1 MVNNQLTVM
10 RLMQFDEIE
19 QLLLQVPRIAEMR
32 DSQPASY
39 VARAAIW
46 MDLLE
51 QALVAAGAP
60 ESSRVDTLRAEL
72 VFARHTVARDAVD
85 PPPEANR
92 TRRLAIDT
100 AFAMDE
106 AAQLADGLLNQ
117 QRPRFVDSERRIRV
131 LVAKLESLGIAATS
145 VDTSPANQLGELQR
159 AIAARPDLNAEY
171 REIEAILGPDDSR
184 LLLTRA
190 LTTSESAGVANRP

>member
-1 MVNNQLTVM
+1 M

-19 QLLLQVPRIAEMR
+19 QLLLQVPRIAETR
-32 DSQPASY
+32 DSQPAGY

-60 ESSRVDTLRAEL
+60 ESARVNTLRGEL

-100 AFAMDE
+100 AFSMDE

-117 QRPRFVDSERRIRV
+117 NRPRFVESERRLRV
-131 LVAKLESLGIAATS
+131 LVAKVQSLYLAANGP
-145 VDTSPANQLGELQR
+145 PASQLGEVQR
-159 AIAARPDLNAEY
+159 AIAARPDLAAEY
-171 REIEAILGPDDSR
+171 REIEAMVGPDDCR
-184 LLLTRA
+184 LLVTRA
-190 LTTSESAGVANRP
+190 LTTPESAGVANRR

>member
-1 MVNNQLTVM
+1 M
-10 RLMQFDEIE
+10 RLMQLDEIE
-19 QLLLQVPRIAEMR
+19 QLLLQVPRIAAMR
-32 DSQPASY
+32 DSQPAGY
-39 VARAAIW
+39 VARATIW
-46 MDLLE
+46 MDLLL
-51 QALVAAGAP
+51 QALIAAGAP
-60 ESSRVDTLRAEL
+60 ESARVDTLRGEL

-106 AAQLADGLLNQ
+106 AAQLASALLNQ
-117 QRPRFVDSERRIRV
+117 QRPRFVDAEHRIRV
-131 LVAKLESLGIAATS
+131 LVAKVQSLGPVATTGRAAS
-145 VDTSPANQLGELQR
+145 ADQLAEFQR
-159 AIAARPDLNAEY
+159 AIAARPDLDAEY

-190 LTTSESAGVANRP
+190 LTTPESAGVAKYQ

>member
-1 MVNNQLTVM
+1 M

-32 DSQPASY
+32 DSQPAGY

-46 MDLLE
+46 MDLLQ

-60 ESSRVDTLRAEL
+60 ESTRVDTLRGEL

-85 PPPEANR
+85 MPPQSNR
-92 TRRLAIDT
+92 TRKLAIDT

-106 AAQLADGLLNQ
+106 AAHLADNVLKD
-117 QRPRFVDSERRIRV
+117 QRPRFLHAEHRLRV
-131 LVAKLESLGIAATS
+131 LVSKVQSLRLGPKDTATA
-145 VDTSPANQLGELQR
+145 ANQLGEIQR
-159 AIAARPDLNAEY
+159 AIATRPDLEAEY
-171 REIEAILGPDDSR
+171 RDIEAVLGPDATPPLPARARAPPGSAPTA
-184 LLLTRA
+184 TR
-190 LTTSESAGVANRP
+190 R